1 MAKKSGSKPSLMFE
15 DTFNPSRPQ
24 VRTMK
29 EEIERTAIGK
39 LLNEKWIAAQKDFGY
54 RGATEMLK
62 KIEHLYGWGA
72 TTKMVNDNIFN
83 NIAEKFVLDKE
94 MREWFKKENPW
105 ALSEITSRMIEAYK
119 RDIWHASESMKEQ
132 LEEEYMEIEGEN
144 E

>member
-1 MAKKSGSKPSLMFE
+1 MFE

-39 LLNEKWIAAQKDFGY
+39 LLNDKWINAQKNFGY

-62 KIEHLYGWGA
+62 KIEHLYGWAA
-72 TTKMVNDNIFN
+72 TTKMVNDAIFN
-83 NIAEKFVLDKE
+83 NIAEKFILNNE
-94 MREWFKKENPW
+94 MKEWFKRENPW

-119 RDIWHASESMKEQ
+119 RGIWNASEDMREKLDNAYIE
-132 LEEEYMEIEGEN
+132 MEGES